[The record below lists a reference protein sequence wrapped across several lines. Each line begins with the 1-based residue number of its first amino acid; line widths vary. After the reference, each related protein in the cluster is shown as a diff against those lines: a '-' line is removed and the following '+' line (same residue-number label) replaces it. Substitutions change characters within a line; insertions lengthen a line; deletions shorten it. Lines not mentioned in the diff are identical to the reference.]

1 MLRGE
6 WLDVTALSRGTQNT
20 MGRAQTGYYQQSCDS
35 EGATINCHFGA
46 MLRQFAYAAAAF
58 RQSTRATYRLHRLK
72 VLNMLEVL
80 GLTH

>member
-20 MGRAQTGYYQQSCDS
+20 MGRAQAGYYRQSCDS

-46 MLRQFAYAAAAF
+46 MLRQFAY
-58 RQSTRATYRLHRLK
+58 
-72 VLNMLEVL
+72 V
-80 GLTH
+80 GCDI

>member
-20 MGRAQTGYYQQSCDS
+20 VGRAQTGHYRQSCDS

-46 MLRQFAYAAAAF
+46 MERLAPMAYGGLRHCL
-58 RQSTRATYRLHRLK
+58 R
-72 VLNMLEVL
+72 
-80 GLTH
+80 